1 MSSQRFEMK
10 FGAAPRDTAK
20 LLYIS
25 KSRFGGDWHSTPHT
39 HGCTE
44 LFYCV
49 HGTGKF
55 DIGNVMYNVSPDD
68 LVIVNA
74 HVQHTEIS
82 LNTNPLEY
90 IVLGVEGMEFTFTDS
105 GENYAIINCREI
117 RNDVLYL
124 LNLLLKEIG
133 DQNDGF
139 ETVCQDL
146 LEVLFIH
153 LLRDSVLGLKSV
165 DTKRAG
171 TEMASVKR
179 YIDEHFSENI
189 TLDVLADNSH
199 INKYY
204 LSHAFA
210 QEYGIAPINY
220 LIARRITESKYFLL
234 NTDHSL
240 SKISALLGFSSPSYF
255 AQVFHK
261 AEGVSPSVYRKKLW
275 AEKAAG
281 NP

>member
-10 FGAAPRDTAK
+10 LGAAPRDTAK

-55 DIGNVMYNVSPDD
+55 NIDNVMYSVSSDD

-90 IVLGVEGMEFTFTDS
+90 IVLGVEGMEFTFANHGDNHT
-105 GENYAIINCREI
+105 IISCRDI

-153 LLRDSVLGLKSV
+153 LLRDSLLGIQPV

-171 TEMASVKR
+171 SEMAAVKR

-189 TLDVLADNSH
+189 TLDILADNSH
-199 INKYY
+199 VNKYY

-210 QEYGIAPINY
+210 DEYGIAPINY
-220 LIARRITESKYFLL
+220 LISRRITESKYYLS
-234 NTDHSL
+234 NTDTSL
-240 SKISALLGFSSPSYF
+240 SKISGLLGFSSPSYF

-261 AEGVSPSVYRKKLW
+261 AEGVSPSFYRKKLW
-275 AEKAAG
+275 AEKENG
-281 NP
+281 KI